1 MIMTTLILIMRL
13 VFGTGAAAGACVVV
27 VVVVVAAVGVG
38 VVGESHCCFT
48 FASKLPFSLRF
59 VSVFENYLM
68 PSTFVV
74 GRFGSPADPL
84 RQAQFAIH
92 FSHDSIPRVL

>member
-13 VFGTGAAAGACVVV
+13 VFGTGAAAGACVV

-59 VSVFENYLM
+59 VSVLE
-68 PSTFVV
+68 
-74 GRFGSPADPL
+74 D
-84 RQAQFAIH
+84 
-92 FSHDSIPRVL
+92 